1 MKILL
6 VDHSGRGH
14 AFADLFSRTN
24 SDVVVHYAPGCAA
37 ITTDRV
43 RSVPQLHW
51 VDPDAMVKYSRRER
65 IDLVF
70 VSNAEALSKGLVNVL
85 RKAGFLVIGPSRG
98 ASRLEVSK
106 SYAKELF
113 ARYGIPSP
121 EYQSFDDVDDA
132 RTYAR
137 TAPYRVVVKADGP
150 CGGNGAFVCD
160 TVTDALQAID
170 RLMVDRIFGAA
181 GQRVVIEKR
190 IYGQEFSF
198 FALVDG
204 EGFVTL
210 PMALDYPKSD
220 DGNRGVITGGMGSIS
235 HHPLESRELIAKVE
249 GHILR
254 PLLRCIGEQEL
265 RYSGPIYLG
274 CMLVEGEPYLLEVNV
289 RMGDPE
295 AQVVLPRIESDFVTL
310 CQAILD
316 QRIADQKLVLN
327 DLHFCDTAATQGP
340 TKRGCPEGPEG
351 HFPGWP
357 FGAFGRNFPVTG
369 LDTVDLSQCR
379 VFIGQATYLP
389 GRGLVTD
396 GGRVLHVVGFGDS
409 PRQAAEHSQ
418 AGIRNI
424 SFEGIRYRHDIGFVM
439 PWEEAVDA
447 TGIRTQGWSDH

>member
-1 MKILL
+1 LKVLL
-6 VDHSGRGH
+6 VDYSARGH

-24 SDVVVHYAPGCAA
+24 GDVVVHYAPGCAA
-37 ITTDRV
+37 ITTNRV

-51 VDPDAMVKYSRRER
+51 AAPDAMIRYSQREK

-70 VSNAEALSKGLVNVL
+70 VAHDEALSKELVNIF
-85 RKAGFLVIGPSRG
+85 RRAGFPTIGPSRE
-98 ASRLEVSK
+98 AIRLEVSK

-121 EYQSFDDVDDA
+121 EYQSCDDVDAA
-132 RTYAR
+132 RTYVQKV
-137 TAPYRVVVKADGP
+137 PYKVVVKADGR

-160 TVTDALQAID
+160 TVADALRAIG
-170 RLMVDRIFGAA
+170 RLMVDRIFGPA

-204 EGFVTL
+204 NGFLTL
-210 PMALDYPKSD
+210 PMALDYPRSD
-220 DGNRGVITGGMGSIS
+220 DGNRGVITGGMGAIS
-235 HHPLESRELIAKVE
+235 HPPLESGELIAKVE
-249 GHILR
+249 AGILR
-254 PLLRCIGEQEL
+254 PLLRCIAEQRL

-274 CMLVEGEPYLLEVNV
+274 CMLVEGEPYLLEVNA
-289 RMGDPE
+289 RMGNPE
-295 AQVVLPRIESDFVTL
+295 SQVVLTRIESDFVAL
-310 CQAILD
+310 CQAILE

-340 TKRGCPEGPEG
+340 TKRGGPEGPEG
-351 HFPGWP
+351 DFPGWP
-357 FGAFGRNFPVTG
+357 FGALGRHFPVTG
-369 LDTVDLSQCR
+369 LDTVDPSQCR

-389 GRGLVTD
+389 GTGLVTD

-439 PWEEAVDA
+439 PWEEAVEA
-447 TGIRTQGWSDH
+447 TGIRPQG